1 MIRRFTY
8 FLLAICTAGLLVMG
22 FSSHQPAQA
31 LPNCFSTGEI
41 IAQVDNPQPQIT
53 GDRAMQSFALLEMPG
68 HWQKLVGTDVSGQ
81 CFDYIGQKTKNVTLT
96 AFMPVE
102 LATNLAAQRW
112 SKSSTV
118 SIQSLIAASIQNQ
131 HVWLAPEDVLAFHQ
145 MGYEIPP
152 QVKVLPA
159 LSTYQFS
166 SAPAL

>member
-8 FLLAICTAGLLVMG
+8 FLLAICTTVLLVLG
-22 FSSHQPAQA
+22 FGHQQPVHA
-31 LPNCFSTGEI
+31 LPSCFSTGEI
-41 IAQVDNPQPQIT
+41 IAHVDNPQPQIT
-53 GDRAMQSFALLEMPG
+53 GDRAMESFALLEMPG

-81 CFDYIGQKTKNVTLT
+81 CFDYIGQKTKNITLT
-96 AFMPVE
+96 AFMPVD

-112 SKSSTV
+112 SKSSTA
-118 SIQSLIAASIQNQ
+118 SIQSLIATSTQDQ